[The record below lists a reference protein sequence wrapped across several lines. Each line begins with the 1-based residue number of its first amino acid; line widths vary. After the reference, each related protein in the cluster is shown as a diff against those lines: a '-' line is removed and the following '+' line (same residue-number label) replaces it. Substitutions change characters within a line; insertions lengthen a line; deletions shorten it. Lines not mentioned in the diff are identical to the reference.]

1 MRQNCF
7 KFHKNF
13 FKNYL
18 QINFFVLILHLQHC
32 WGEKKIEKV
41 YKKIMKF
48 VLNKNFFLYICFL
61 YICFFRIDSFCY
73 LKLREII
80 GIVIAYCGLIIGN
93 KSMFNV
99 YKKVI
104 V

>member
-1 MRQNCF
+1 
-7 KFHKNF
+7 
-13 FKNYL
+13 
-18 QINFFVLILHLQHC
+18 
-32 WGEKKIEKV
+32 
-41 YKKIMKF
+41 
-48 VLNKNFFLYICFL
+48 
-61 YICFFRIDSFCY
+61 
-73 LKLREII
+73 LREII

>member
-1 MRQNCF
+1 
-7 KFHKNF
+7 
-13 FKNYL
+13 
-18 QINFFVLILHLQHC
+18 
-32 WGEKKIEKV
+32 
-41 YKKIMKF
+41 MKF
-48 VLNKNFFLYICFL
+48 VLQKNFFLYICFL
-61 YICFFRIDSFCY
+61 YICIFRIESFCY

-93 KSMFNV
+93 KVMFNV

>member
-1 MRQNCF
+1 
-7 KFHKNF
+7 
-13 FKNYL
+13 
-18 QINFFVLILHLQHC
+18 
-32 WGEKKIEKV
+32 
-41 YKKIMKF
+41 MKF

-73 LKLREII
+73 LKLSEII

-93 KSMFNV
+93 KIMFNV

>member
-1 MRQNCF
+1 M
-7 KFHKNF
+7 
-13 FKNYL
+13 

-32 WGEKKIEKV
+32 WGENKDRKGLQKNYEICFAKKFFSCI
-41 YKKIMKF
+41 F
-48 VLNKNFFLYICFL
+48 AFLYIC
-61 YICFFRIDSFCY
+61 IFRIESFCY

-93 KSMFNV
+93 KVMFNV

>member
-32 WGEKKIEKV
+32 WGENKDRKGLQKNYEICFAKK
-41 YKKIMKF
+41 
-48 VLNKNFFLYICFL
+48 FFLVYL
-61 YICFFRIDSFCY
+61 FFVY
-73 LKLREII
+73 LL
-80 GIVIAYCGLIIGN
+80 
-93 KSMFNV
+93 F
-99 YKKVI
+99 
-104 V
+104 